1 MQAHISAMEELARQF
16 ADYLR
21 GQTGIE
27 LDFPEPGD
35 RVHLQVCF
43 ERLDHAL
50 GQIADL
56 ASVYGADHRSDI
68 EPLTIPTAALAG
80 EFLRLGIHA
89 SWMEP
94 AYEGDTNLMLVTIDG
109 VALDMEGMSRS
120 VLLSQSP
127 ALGKLVAPLI
137 KE

>member
-1 MQAHISAMEELARQF
+1 MQEHTSALEELARQF

-27 LDFPEPGD
+27 LTFPEPGD
-35 RVHLQVCF
+35 RVNLLVCI
-43 ERLDHAL
+43 ERLDLAL

-56 ASVYGADHRSDI
+56 ASVYGADQRSDI
-68 EPLTIPTAALAG
+68 EPLTIPTAVLAG
-80 EFLRLGIHA
+80 EFLRLGIEA
-89 SWMEP
+89 TWMEP
-94 AYEGDTNLMLVTIDG
+94 AYEGDTNLMLMTNDS
-109 VALDMEGMSRS
+109 VALDMEGMARS

-127 ALGKLVAPLI
+127 ALGKLLAPLI